1 MVLGAFKIELLS
13 QISLK
18 LIVALCQKVIDPGT
32 GVLETQRKLAEIVEM
47 IHTAQVLNSN
57 V

>member
-1 MVLGAFKIELLS
+1 MLS
-13 QISLK
+13 KLNFCLRSVSK

-47 IHTAQVLNSN
+47 IHTAQVLNSD